1 MRLLLAACLA
11 AILAL
16 PSNRAAAQDRPVLV
30 FAAASLAQV
39 LTDLAERFEA
49 ETGSEISLNFA
60 ASSTLARQI
69 MAGAPADIFV
79 SANIDWISEVEAAGR
94 LEPDSRIVVARNRLV
109 LIAPGSSAR
118 ATTAA
123 AALGRMGKAG
133 SLAIGDPAHV
143 PAGIYAK
150 QALQALELWGRVKNS
165 LLPAADVRRALS
177 YVARGE
183 APLGVV
189 YASDAAAEDRVSVIY
204 PLPQSSHQTIRY
216 PAGLVPPAS
225 ITARQ
230 FHAFLQSPEAL
241 RVFHDWGFRR
251 P

>member
-1 MRLLLAACLA
+1 MPAV
-11 AILAL
+11 
-16 PSNRAAAQDRPVLV
+16 AQDRPVLV

-39 LTDLAERFEA
+39 MTDLAERFEA
-49 ETGSEISLNFA
+49 RSGHKVTVNLA

-69 MAGAPADIFV
+69 KAGAPADIFI
-79 SANIDWISEVEAAGR
+79 SANIDWISDVEAAGR
-94 LEPDSRIVVARNRLV
+94 LEPDSRIVIARNRLV
-109 LIAPGSSAR
+109 LIAPGNSAR
-118 ATTAA
+118 ATSAA
-123 AALGRMGKAG
+123 AALDRMGKAG

-150 QALQALELWGRVKNS
+150 QALQALDLWDRAKNS

-204 PLPQSSHQTIRY
+204 PLPETSHQTIHY

-225 ITARQ
+225 DPARR
-230 FHAFLQSPEAL
+230 FHDFLQSPEAL
-241 RVFHDWGFRR
+241 RVFYNWGFRR